1 MSSNVSY
8 YLIVVSSFL
17 IQLLPIF
24 FISGPAIP
32 DIIVTSI
39 AIIFLYY
46 LIYKKKIY
54 LFKDYVIYY
63 LFIIF
68 LYINFNSLFSEYIY
82 VSFKYSIGFIRV
94 IIFSVAL
101 YFILTKNKK
110 LISNF
115 YYIFLGCVIFLFL
128 DSSLQ
133 SITGSNIL
141 GYKPQDNSRMTSFF
155 LNEQIMGSYVARLL
169 PLAIGL
175 FYIINKNKSL
185 TFFLILTSGAVIFLS
200 GERTSLAYFLITFF
214 CYFLIE
220 LNIRKIIIAFVFF
233 FLSISFFIYQNPAQ
247 YNRIINHTLQ
257 QSKESKYGLYSYR
270 HQLHYASAYSMFKD
284 RPLLGQGIGTF
295 RYLCENEKFSQKNKI
310 IEDGKIYAKKSTN
323 YFYEKLFDEPEK
335 VYFYEMYYLDDLGY
349 RVIVIGRI
357 KPKHIFFFESG
368 EYVLKNQSLY
378 SDFEYEN
385 GCNTHPHNIYMQFL
399 AELGII
405 GFGLFLF
412 IFLYTVCRILILL
425 RLFFFKKKKKNL
437 YKAKFFILLSV
448 FISMFPL
455 FPSGNYFG
463 NSLLI
468 LSYLPFG
475 FYLYIK
481 KINDFKLNNNI

>member
-1 MSSNVSY
+1 MYLNLSY
-8 YLIVVSSFL
+8 YLIAISSFL

-32 DIIVTSI
+32 DIVITSI
-39 AIIFLYY
+39 AIIFLCYS
-46 LIYKKKIY
+46 IYNQKIY

-68 LYINFNSLFSEYIY
+68 LYLNFNSLFSDHIY
-82 VSFKYSIGFIRV
+82 VSFKYSIGFFRI

-101 YFILTKNKK
+101 YFLLTKNKK
-110 LISNF
+110 LIRNF
-115 YYIFLGCVIFLFL
+115 YYCFFGCVIFLFL

-133 SITGSNIL
+133 LITGSNIL
-141 GYKPQDNSRMTSFF
+141 GYKPEHHSRMTSLF

-175 FYIINKNKSL
+175 FYIFNKKKSSI
-185 TFFLILTSGAVIFLS
+185 FFLTLISGVAVFLS
-200 GERTSLAYFLITFF
+200 GERTSLAYFLITLF

-220 LNIRKIIIAFVFF
+220 LNIRKIIIALVFF
-233 FLSISFFIYQNPAQ
+233 FLSISYFTYKNPSQ
-247 YNRIINHTLQ
+247 YNRIINHTLE

-270 HQLHYASAYSMFKD
+270 HQMHYATAYLMFKD
-284 RPLLGQGIGTF
+284 RPLLGHGIGTF
-295 RYLCENEKFSQKNKI
+295 RYICSNEKFNQKNQI
-310 IEDGKIYAKKSTN
+310 IEKGKIYAKKTAN
-323 YFYEKLFDEPEK
+323 YFYKQIFDVIDN
-335 VYFYEMYYLDDLGY
+335 VYFYEIYYLDDLGY
-349 RVIVIGRI
+349 KVIEVGRV
-357 KPKHIFFFESG
+357 KPKHIFYFESG
-368 EYVLKNQSLY
+368 EYILKNQLLY
-378 SDFEYEN
+378 SDYEYEN

-405 GFGLFLF
+405 GFGLFLS
-412 IFLYTVCRILILL
+412 IFLYTVYRILILF
-425 RLFFFKKKKKNL
+425 RLIFFKKQKKNL
-437 YKAKFFILLSV
+437 LKAKFFILLSV

-455 FPSGNYFG
+455 LPSGNYFG

-468 LSYLPFG
+468 ISYLPFG

>member
-1 MSSNVSY
+1 MSLNVSY
-8 YLIVVSSFL
+8 YLIVVSSIL

-24 FISGPAIP
+24 FISGSAIP
-32 DIIVTSI
+32 DIVITSV

-68 LYINFNSLFSEYIY
+68 LYLNFNSIFSEYIF
-82 VSFKYSIGFIRV
+82 VSFKYSIGFLRV

-155 LNEQIMGSYVARLL
+155 LDEQIMGSYVSRLL
-169 PLAIGL
+169 PLVIGL
-175 FYIINKNKSL
+175 CYIFNKNKLL
-185 TFFLILTSGAVIFLS
+185 TLFLILVSGAVVFLS
-200 GERTSLAYFLITFF
+200 GERVSLIYFLITLF
-214 CYFLIE
+214 CYILIE
-220 LNIRKIIIAFVFF
+220 LNIRNIIVALVFF
-233 FLSISFFIYQNPAQ
+233 SLSISYFTYKNPSQ
-247 YNRIINHTLQ
+247 YNRIISHTLK
-257 QSKESKYGLYSYR
+257 QSKETKLGLYSYR
-270 HQLHYASAYSMFKD
+270 HVMHYATAYSMFKD
-284 RPLLGQGIGTF
+284 RPLLGQGLGTF
-295 RYLCENEKFSQKNKI
+295 RYICDNEKFSQKNRI
-310 IEDGKIYAKKSTN
+310 IEDGKIYANKSAN
-323 YFYEKLFDEPEK
+323 YFYRQLLDSATNE
-335 VYFYEMYYLDDLGY
+335 YFYEIYYFDDLGN
-349 RVIVIGRI
+349 IVIITGL
-357 KPKHIFFFESG
+357 KAKNIFFFESG
-368 EYVLKNQSLY
+368 EYVHKNQLLFS
-378 SDFEYEN
+378 SFEYEN

-399 AELGII
+399 AEIGIV
-405 GFGLFLF
+405 GFGLFLT
-412 IFLYTVCRILILL
+412 IFLYTVYRILILF
-425 RLFFFKKKKKNL
+425 RLIFFRKKKKSL
-437 YKAKFFILLSV
+437 LKAKFFILLSV

-455 FPSGNYFG
+455 LPSGNYFS

-468 LSYLPFG
+468 ISYLPFG

-481 KINDFKLNNNI
+481 KINDLKFNNNI